1 MTAPVNRSRPE
12 DWPPLD
18 YAAWKDTYATLHM
31 WTQIVG
37 KLRLA
42 RTPWVNHSWHITLYV
57 GSRGLTT
64 SPIPYDGRTF
74 QVDFNFAEHCLV
86 VATSEGRVET
96 LPLRARPVA
105 DFYAD
110 VMATLDRLRLPVR
123 INTTP
128 NEVVDAI
135 PFEQDRTHAAYDPAS
150 VQRFWRALVQAD
162 RVMKEFR
169 ARFIGKCSP
178 VHFFWGSFD
187 LAVSRFSGRPAP
199 PHPGGVPHMPD
210 RVAREAY
217 SHEVCSFGFWPGG
230 DVSPAVFY
238 SYVYPEPPGYKT
250 TRVRPAGARYDDT
263 LREFVLPYDDVRKAS
278 SPDEALLEFAQS
290 TYEAAAT
297 CAKWDRAAL
306 ERSGAA
312 A

>member
-1 MTAPVNRSRPE
+1 MTNRSRPE
-12 DWPPLD
+12 DWPSLD

-31 WTQIVG
+31 WTQVVG

-42 RTPWVNHSWHITLYV
+42 RTPWVNHSWHVTLYV
-57 GSRGLTT
+57 SSRGLTT

-74 QVDFNFAEHCLV
+74 QVDFNFIDHQLV
-86 VATSEGRVET
+86 IAATDGKSET
-96 LPLRARPVA
+96 IPLRAQAVA
-105 DFYAD
+105 DFYAA
-110 VMATLDRLRLPVR
+110 VMAGLQRLRLPVE

-135 PFEQDRTHAAYDPAS
+135 PFEQDRTHESYDPEQA
-150 VQRFWRALVQAD
+150 QRFWRALVQTD

-187 LAVSRFSGRPAP
+187 LAVSRFSGRTAP

-217 SHEVCSFGFWPGG
+217 SHEVCSLGFWPGG

-250 TRVRPAGARYDDT
+250 TRVRPAAARYDDT
-263 LREFVLPYDDVRKAS
+263 LREFVIPYDDVRKAT
-278 SPDEALLEFAQS
+278 SPDEALLDFAQS

-297 CAKWDRAAL
+297 CATWDRAAL
-306 ERSGAA
+306 ERSGGPT
-312 A
+312 